1 MRAVSGWGPR
11 HMTTSEE
18 GGAKVEDKMSVERK
32 DFIALPTFL
41 FHESELKGVKQA

>member
-1 MRAVSGWGPR
+1 
-11 HMTTSEE
+11 MTTSEE